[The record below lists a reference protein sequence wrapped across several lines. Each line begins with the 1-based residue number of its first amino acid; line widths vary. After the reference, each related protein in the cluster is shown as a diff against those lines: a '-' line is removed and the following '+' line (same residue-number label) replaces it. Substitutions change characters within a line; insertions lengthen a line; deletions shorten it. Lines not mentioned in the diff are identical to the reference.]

1 MSQEVIPLSAVLRKL
16 PLSVQHVFAMFGA
29 TVLVPILT
37 GLSPGAT
44 LVASGLGTL
53 VFHAVTRGKVPAYLG
68 SSFAFIAPLT
78 LYVTRHHAPQQAV
91 TGLVSVSIVYFV
103 FALIV
108 RAVGFDRVRRAIP
121 SVVVGPVVSIIGL
134 SLATTAVTVDAS
146 THWDVAIVT
155 LAAAVACAIA
165 GPRALRIIPILAGI
179 VIGYVYALA
188 RGLVH
193 VGQAAAQAKWIEF
206 PTFHAPAWS
215 LAAVASMAPI
225 ALVTM
230 VEDLGHMFV
239 LNEIIDRDVTRDP
252 GFGSILLGNG
262 LATLISALLGG
273 PAETTYAENLGVLA
287 MTRNFSSRIIQGAAV
302 IAILLGLVG
311 KVSAVIQSIP
321 PAVVG
326 GVGILL
332 YGMIAAMGIRHM
344 IEAKVDLTKT
354 KNLIVVAVIFI
365 IGIGAPQNGIAIAT
379 VAGLMIYWLLPDRTA
394 S

>member
-1 MSQEVIPLSAVLRKL
+1 MTDALRKL
-16 PLSVQHVFAMFGA
+16 PLSLQHVFAMFGA
-29 TVLVPILT
+29 TVLVPLLT
-37 GLSPGAT
+37 GLNPGAT

-53 VFHAVTRGKVPAYLG
+53 VFHLVTRGKVPAYLG
-68 SSFAFIAPLT
+68 SSFAFIAPLA
-78 LYVTRHHAPQQAV
+78 LFVSKHHAPGQAV
-91 TGLVSVSIVYFV
+91 AGLLSVSIVYFA
-103 FALIV
+103 FALLV
-108 RAVGFDRVRRAIP
+108 RLVGFDRVRRAIP

-179 VIGYVYALA
+179 VIGYLYALA

-193 VGQAAAQAKWIEF
+193 VGQAASSSWIEL
-206 PTFHAPAWS
+206 PTLHAPVWS
-215 LAAVASMAPI
+215 LAAIASMAPI

-239 LNEIIDRDVTRDP
+239 LNEIIERDVTRDP
-252 GFGSILLGNG
+252 GFGSILFGNG
-262 LATLISALLGG
+262 LATLLSALLGG

-287 MTRNFSSRIIQGAAV
+287 MTRNYSSRIIQGAAV

-311 KVSAVIQSIP
+311 KVSTVIESVP
-321 PAVVG
+321 AAVVG

-344 IEAKVDLTKT
+344 IEAKVDLTNT

-365 IGIGAPQNGIAIAT
+365 LGIGAPQNGIAIAT
-379 VAGLMIYWLLPDRTA
+379 VAGLLIYWLLPDRTQA
-394 S
+394 

>member
-1 MSQEVIPLSAVLRKL
+1 
-16 PLSVQHVFAMFGA
+16 
-29 TVLVPILT
+29 
-37 GLSPGAT
+37 
-44 LVASGLGTL
+44 
-53 VFHAVTRGKVPAYLG
+53 
-68 SSFAFIAPLT
+68 
-78 LYVTRHHAPQQAV
+78 
-91 TGLVSVSIVYFV
+91 
-103 FALIV
+103 
-108 RAVGFDRVRRAIP
+108 
-121 SVVVGPVVSIIGL
+121 
-134 SLATTAVTVDAS
+134 
-146 THWDVAIVT
+146 
-155 LAAAVACAIA
+155 
-165 GPRALRIIPILAGI
+165 
-179 VIGYVYALA
+179 
-188 RGLVH
+188 
-193 VGQAAAQAKWIEF
+193 
-206 PTFHAPAWS
+206 
-215 LAAVASMAPI
+215 
-225 ALVTM
+225 
-230 VEDLGHMFV
+230 V
-239 LNEIIDRDVTRDP
+239 LNEIIERDVTRDP
-252 GFGSILLGNG
+252 GFASILFGNG

-379 VAGLMIYWLLPDRTA
+379 VAGLLIYWLLPDRTT